1 MQIFGLQRR
10 INDYPEEPLLAIL
23 PGVALQELWQI
34 VGVAEKALIGV
45 SAMVVVTALM
55 GMMVMIFASLN
66 ERRREI
72 AIWRAM
78 GARPATILG
87 LLVLEA
93 MRAAAAAAGFR
104 KITWDDLIPL
114 GVPYSEIIGDGEVD
128 ETNDVWKPEFDE
140 NATKLNTALNGTPVK
155 LPGSITPLELGA
167 EGVTSFV
174 LVPYVG
180 ACIHVPPP
188 PPNQL
193 VFVTTA
199 TPWPSDNL
207 WDAVWVSGLLSAKLQ
222 STEIAE
228 IGYQIEAER
237 IEIYEW

>member
-1 MQIFGLQRR
+1 MIVPRFTRR
-10 INDYPEEPLLAIL
+10 
-23 PGVALQELWQI
+23 Q
-34 VGVAEKALIGV
+34 
-45 SAMVVVTALM
+45 
-55 GMMVMIFASLN
+55 F
-66 ERRREI
+66 
-72 AIWRAM
+72 
-78 GARPATILG
+78 
-87 LLVLEA
+87 VL
-93 MRAAAAAAGFR
+93 AAGAGTLLPLRVGASPFQE
-104 KITWDDLIPL
+104 ITWDDLIPP
-114 GVPYSEIIGDGEVD
+114 GVPYSEIIGEGELD
-128 ETNDVWKPEFDE
+128 EQNDTWNPIFDE
-140 NATKLNTALNGTPVK
+140 NATKLNTALDGVSVK
-155 LPGSITPLELGA
+155 LPGYIIPLDMDS

-207 WDAVWVSGLLSAKLQ
+207 WDVIWVYGRLSARLQ

-228 IGYQIEAER
+228 IGYQIAAEN